1 MNNEFYTYAAEMKAY
16 LETQAKRIA
25 ILEAEITSL
34 KEKLKQMGDQSP
46 VNIERIEYKFD
57 QLKIERLDGTLNIG
71 LNPANLS
78 ELEDFAVNGQ
88 SYPVP
93 FPPHLREQISQEITT
108 YIEKE
113 LPSIISSVEA
123 EMAFNSQGE
132 YETFI
137 KDDLAKQLPDR
148 IQYYINQHP
157 YTEQNSRN
165 NSYQQKIIEQIKT
178 DITQAVRAFFTNV
191 RNSMKGM

>member
-1 MNNEFYTYAAEMKAY
+1 MNNDFYTYAAEMKAY
-16 LETQAKRIA
+16 LETQATRIA
-25 ILEAEITSL
+25 ILEAEVNTL
-34 KEKLKQMGDQSP
+34 KEKLNQFSNQSP

-78 ELEDFAVNGQ
+78 ELDEFTVNGQ
-88 SYPVP
+88 SHPVP
-93 FPPHLREQISQEITT
+93 FPPHLREQITQEITT

-113 LPSIISSVEA
+113 LPSIISVVEA
-123 EMAFNSQGE
+123 EMAFDTQGE
-132 YETFI
+132 YEAFI
-137 KDDLAKQLPDR
+137 KEDLSKQLPDR

-165 NSYQQKIIEQIKT
+165 NGYKERIIEQIKT
-178 DITQAVRAFFTNV
+178 DITQAVRAFFMNV
-191 RNSMKGM
+191 HNSMKGM